1 MAFIFQLFHRLIP
14 VQQNDIIFQLFII
27 GMVISKCI
35 VTVWVYLRVICELG
49 MDESIWN
56 IWLVLWQKYIK
67 AFQHWACHYMIPLNL
82 PHPWPV
88 TQHFT
93 LSGFFFFTDCNL
105 FLVWFKNVLFFQ
117 DWPSF
122 SMLYF
127 DHEDS
132 WLQLSVNYNTWECLH
147 PLFRCQKFRHGY
159 CIFTKHQSQ
168 NKAPFPWEYY
178 RVKGALS
185 GLSCLSSECSLR
197 AGEDKWQ
204 LFPDAFIWCRLS
216 CTVIPTAE
224 RESQHPETV
233 KSWTNRSI
241 MQPVLSSCSL
251 ETITPDSWRV
261 SIYGQISF
269 LTVPPQSHR
278 RSSDTNE

>member
-132 WLQLSVNYNTWECLH
+132 GCNY
-147 PLFRCQKFRHGY
+147 
-159 CIFTKHQSQ
+159 QS
-168 NKAPFPWEYY
+168 
-178 RVKGALS
+178 
-185 GLSCLSSECSLR
+185 
-197 AGEDKWQ
+197 
-204 LFPDAFIWCRLS
+204 
-216 CTVIPTAE
+216 
-224 RESQHPETV
+224 
-233 KSWTNRSI
+233 
-241 MQPVLSSCSL
+241 
-251 ETITPDSWRV
+251 TITPGSAY
-261 SIYGQISF
+261 I
-269 LTVPPQSHR
+269 P
-278 RSSDTNE
+278 SSDVRSLDMAIAYSQSTNLRTRHHFHGNITE